1 MTSLSTPS
9 ALDKKRAFSAAS
21 ESRALEEPR
30 GRLRLHVSRPAK
42 GTAVVKAN
50 GEVDLGT
57 SPRLWEMLAQRL
69 HGSGTTLILNLS
81 ELEFFGATGVR
92 VLERAQLLAEDSH
105 TRLFVFP
112 GECRSARRMLGLC
125 EDGKLHTL

>member
-1 MTSLSTPS
+1 MTSLSTPR

-21 ESRALEEPR
+21 ELRALDEPR
-30 GRLRLHVSRPAK
+30 GRLRLHVSRPTR

-57 SPRLWEMLAQRL
+57 GPRLWDMLSQRL

-81 ELEFFGATGVR
+81 ELEFFGATGIR
-92 VLERAQLLAEDSH
+92 VLERAQLLAEDHH
-105 TRLFVFP
+105 TSLFVFP

-125 EDGKLHTL
+125 EGNGLHTL